1 MNTYICNKCYSTK
14 NRRKKPFRITQCG
27 HIFCDNCLDEGLR
40 PCSRCNNGDV
50 ASLQLEEPLLPKVS
64 SLFIPLNEAIQSLP
78 EIANFQ
84 NTQNNIIL
92 RRFYQI
98 ETKYNLLKQE
108 YHKLAQNMQIITE
121 KYRKLKEEMETINMK
136 FVNSNKQCSN
146 VQTIFNRREM
156 FIDARRMHH
165 DSITPNSKS
174 YKSVRFT
181 PSTNQSIYEKLRK
194 TSITSGVPTIRYYN
208 TPSINNQNKQN

>member
-27 HIFCDNCLDEGLR
+27 HIFCDNCLDEGIR
-40 PCSRCNNGDV
+40 PCPRCNNGDM

-98 ETKYNLLKQE
+98 EAKYNLLKDE
-108 YHKLAQNMQIITE
+108 YRKLAHNMQVMSD
-121 KYRKLKEEMETINMK
+121 KYRKLREEMETINMK
-136 FVNSNKQCSN
+136 FVNSNKLTSN
-146 VQTIFNRREM
+146 AQSIFNRREM
-156 FIDARRMHH
+156 LMDTRRIMHH
-165 DSITPNSKS
+165 DSITPISKS

-194 TSITSGVPTIRYYN
+194 TSITSVVPTIRYYN
-208 TPSINNQNKQN
+208 TSLINKQN